1 MQISKIVSLFVKKGK
16 SIPIHKTLTKVDDF
30 ACEYVDDVL
39 GAVKGKGIKG
49 VKLRPTLETQ
59 AKLGDASVWIESRLQ
74 GALPEAKSE
83 MSLIFGDLQSVE
95 RTMHRSKGAL
105 SIYPKLE
112 KGLVKAAE
120 SSRGLESMD
129 DAVAL
134 IGDGIGSRVITKA
147 LPKSSKSEL
156 DDMIAKT
163 IIDGRKITPD
173 EIKLLKGYIYSGN
186 PGKSSDKVFR
196 LYEQFAQPLVEK
208 RSKEVVDR
216 LTASVLKHRVNTE
229 GLDVSSLRAKGLF
242 DDDILKLVE
251 AEEVLPLEITQINN
265 YRGAH
270 GLAEFTNG
278 QIQQLSRALNTGR
291 SGPKIKIAS
300 DVRGLDDFLYPPEE
314 VATLAK
320 KSIKSSG
327 YRTAQMNVVHA
338 NGALGEIQ
346 FRGPQTNIFGEYEHI
361 AYDLRQGK
369 NTLGPLFDDFTASV
383 SKLTDKQYQKYNKY
397 LEECYNYYH
406 RLELG
411 LPGKK
416 PKLPRGFDKVLSEES
431 MRALHDKAELLAKE
445 QGKTF
450 SRHLA
455 EVA

>member
-1 MQISKIVSLFVKKGK
+1 MSINRIVNLFVKTGK
-16 SIPIHKTLTKVDDF
+16 AIPVHEILTKVDDF
-30 ACEYVDDVL
+30 ACEYVDDVF
-39 GAVKGKGIKG
+39 GAVKGKAVKG
-49 VKLRPTLETQ
+49 AKLKPSLETQ

-74 GALPEAKSE
+74 AALPEAKSE
-83 MSLIFGDLQSVE
+83 ISLIFGDLKTVE
-95 RTMHRSKGAL
+95 KTMHRSKGAL

-120 SSRGLESMD
+120 TSKGLSSMD

-134 IGDGIGSRVITKA
+134 IGDGIGSRIITKA
-147 LPKSSKSEL
+147 LPKLSKTEL

-229 GLDVSSLRAKGLF
+229 GLDISSLRAKGLF
-242 DDDILKLVE
+242 NDDILKLVE
-251 AEEVLPLEITQINN
+251 ADDVLPLEITQINN

-270 GLAEFTNG
+270 GLPEFTNG
-278 QIQQLSRALNTGR
+278 QIQQLSRALNTGKK
-291 SGPKIKIAS
+291 GAKIKIAS
-300 DVRGLDDFLYPPEE
+300 DVRGLDDYLYPADEI
-314 VATLAK
+314 ASLSQ
-320 KSIKSSG
+320 KSIKASG
-327 YRTAQMNVVHA
+327 YRTAQMNVVHS

-346 FRGPQTNIFGEYEHI
+346 FRGPQTNFFGEYEHI

-369 NTLGPLFDDFTASV
+369 NTLGPIFDDFSNAV
-383 SKLTDKQYQKYNKY
+383 SKLSDKQYQKYNKY

-406 RLELG
+406 RIELG
-411 LPGKK
+411 LPCKK
-416 PKLPRGFDKVLSEES
+416 PQLPKGFNKVLSEES
-431 MRALHDKAELLAKE
+431 MRSLHDKAELIAKKE
-445 QGKTF
+445 AKVF
-450 SRHLA
+450 NRHFA